1 MPLPLSNQAAP
12 SPPPLSIQQKKTKGQ
27 EKLLRKHRKLQTRQY
42 IPCSTDGCTGV
53 VNRDSKHCRKCRN
66 KQQWSECL
74 EELKEYKDINGHCNV
89 PQNYEVN
96 KDLANWVGR
105 QRTEWRKFRDG
116 KRAQITADRIALLD
130 GLGFQWSPQEQK
142 WSESLEG
149 LKDYRD
155 INGHCYVPSN

>member
-1 MPLPLSNQAAP
+1 
-12 SPPPLSIQQKKTKGQ
+12 
-27 EKLLRKHRKLQTRQY
+27 
-42 IPCSTDGCTGV
+42 
-53 VNRDSKHCRKCRN
+53 
-66 KQQWSECL
+66 
-74 EELKEYKDINGHCNV
+74 LKEYKDINGHCNV

-142 WSESLEG
+142 WSERLEE
-149 LKDYRD
+149 LKD
-155 INGHCYVPSN
+155 CSVPSNYEANKDLANWVRWQREEWKKFRGGKSAQITADRIALLDGLGFQWSPQRRQRGVMTRRQ

>member
-1 MPLPLSNQAAP
+1 ML
-12 SPPPLSIQQKKTKGQ
+12 
-27 EKLLRKHRKLQTRQY
+27 HRWLY
-42 IPCSTDGCTGV
+42 WCCE
-53 VNRDSKHCRKCRN
+53 CRN

-130 GLGFQWSPQEQK
+130 GLGFQWSPQRRQR
-142 WSESLEG
+142 G
-149 LKDYRD
+149 VMTRRQQ
-155 INGHCYVPSN
+155 